1 MYEMHQ
7 LERWRTSMQN
17 TAEQAVQGA
26 SLLKACRAK
35 AEAPEACNSAAS
47 AFELHLGME
56 TQVAGCW

>member
-1 MYEMHQ
+1 
-7 LERWRTSMQN
+7 MQN
-17 TAEQAVQGA
+17 TAERAVQGA
-26 SLLKACRAK
+26 SLLKACHAK